1 MKKQATSSKGI
12 ALKFKKRLPDTN
24 SDDVL
29 SPTTPSASD
38 TSSTT
43 SIPFVT
49 AGVKR
54 KQEGWY
60 RY

>member
-1 MKKQATSSKGI
+1 MKKQSTSSKGI
-12 ALKFKKRLPDTN
+12 ALKFKKRLSDTN
-24 SDDVL
+24 SDGVL

-49 AGVKR
+49 GIKR
-54 KQEGWY
+54 KREGWY